1 MLRSSSCWFEF
12 YSVIIERERETDRDR
27 ETGGREERQ
36 GERKRG
42 KEKEKGEKGE
52 ETGREETHIHRHKGD
67 ALPTRTIIS
76 GSKGMVK
83 DSVVG
88 LIFIPLL
95 DLKRWHLLL
104 C

>member
-12 YSVIIERERETDRDR
+12 YSVITERETDRDR
-27 ETGGREERQ
+27 ETGAREERQ
-36 GERKRG
+36 GKRKWG
-42 KEKEKGEKGE
+42 KEKEKGERGKETGGE
-52 ETGREETHIHRHKGD
+52 ETHTLTHKGN
-67 ALPTRTIIS
+67 ALPTQNIIS

-83 DSVVG
+83 DFVVG

-95 DLKRWHLLL
+95 DLKRRYLLL

>member
-12 YSVIIERERETDRDR
+12 YSRIIERERETDRDR

-52 ETGREETHIHRHKGD
+52 ETGREETHIHIHKGD

>member
-12 YSVIIERERETDRDR
+12 YSVITQRETDRDR

-36 GERKRG
+36 RKRKWG
-42 KEKEKGEKGE
+42 KEKEKGERGK
-52 ETGREETHIHRHKGD
+52 ETGREETHIHIHKEN
-67 ALPTRTIIS
+67 ASPTQNIIS
-76 GSKGMVK
+76 GSKCMVK
-83 DSVVG
+83 DFVVG

-95 DLKRWHLLL
+95 DLKRWYLLL